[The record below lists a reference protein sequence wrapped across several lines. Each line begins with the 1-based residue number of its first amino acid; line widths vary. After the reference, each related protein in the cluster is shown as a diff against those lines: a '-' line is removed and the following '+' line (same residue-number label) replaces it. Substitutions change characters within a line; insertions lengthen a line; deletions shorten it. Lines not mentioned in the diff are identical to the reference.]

1 MDPTAANNW
10 LTPYDPGYYDNEPP
24 VEVNLNFMQV
34 LYLDGCFSADI
45 FVYKYCINQAT
56 K

>member
-10 LTPYDPGYYDNEPP
+10 LTPYDAGYYDNEPP

-34 LYLDGCFSADI
+34 LYLDGYFSDI
-45 FVYKYCINQAT
+45 FVYKYSMNQAM